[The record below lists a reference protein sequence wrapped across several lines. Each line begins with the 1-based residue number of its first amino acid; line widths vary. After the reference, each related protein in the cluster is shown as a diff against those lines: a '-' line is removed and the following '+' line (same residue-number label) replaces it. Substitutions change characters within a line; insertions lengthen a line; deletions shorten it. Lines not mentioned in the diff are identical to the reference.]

1 MSRVAWCRVALQEAN
16 EVGLALFQAGFAVGR
31 PSAASSSVTLFVFL
45 RRQFVQ
51 GVASTGRKE

>member
-1 MSRVAWCRVALQEAN
+1 L
-16 EVGLALFQAGFAVGR
+16 
-31 PSAASSSVTLFVFL
+31 PSAGSARPPSSSVTPFVFL